1 MASNNLVFKEI
12 EASSLRDKVIAA
24 LKDAFFSQQ
33 LKPGDA
39 IVERQLAQQMN
50 IGSPAVREALITLQE
65 QGFVR
70 RVANVGTYVTKFS
83 AAEVREL
90 YTLRV
95 ELETLAFQWAKSRV
109 TESDLSE
116 LDKLVDRLVE
126 AGERGSSREFI
137 ERDQEFHRRCWALS
151 GNQFLTTT
159 LERLM
164 IPVFV
169 FVPLASGVR
178 LTAFMAREHYNLV
191 NALRNLQEPA
201 FSSVVRN
208 TITGFAFRWIS
219 ATAGP
224 EGTTG

>member
-1 MASNNLVFKEI
+1 MATSGLGFKQI
-12 EASSLRDKVIAA
+12 EVSSLRDKIIAA

-33 LKPGDA
+33 LRPGDL
-39 IVERQLAQQMN
+39 IVERKLAQQMN
-50 IGSPAVREALITLQE
+50 VGSPAIREALITLQE

-70 RVANVGTYVTKFS
+70 RVPNVGTYVTKFS
-83 AAEVREL
+83 AEEVRQL

-95 ELETLAFQWAKSRV
+95 ELETLAFQWAKPRV
-109 TESDLSE
+109 TESDLLE
-116 LDKLVDRLVE
+116 LEKQVDRLLE
-126 AGERGSSREFI
+126 AGERGDPRDFI
-137 ERDQEFHRRCWALS
+137 ERDQEFHRRCWTLS
-151 GNQFLTTT
+151 GNPFLAAT

-169 FVPLASGVR
+169 FVPLASGAR

-201 FSSVVRN
+201 FSTVVRK

-219 ATAGP
+219 AAGD
-224 EGTTG
+224 GNKASG

>member
-1 MASNNLVFKEI
+1 MQMLGEKWTGVASNNLVFKEI

-95 ELETLAFQWAKSRV
+95 ELETIAFQWAKSRV

-116 LDKLVDRLVE
+116 FWT
-126 AGERGSSREFI
+126 SS
-137 ERDQEFHRRCWALS
+137 
-151 GNQFLTTT
+151 
-159 LERLM
+159 
-164 IPVFV
+164 
-169 FVPLASGVR
+169 
-178 LTAFMAREHYNLV
+178 
-191 NALRNLQEPA
+191 
-201 FSSVVRN
+201 
-208 TITGFAFRWIS
+208 WIDW
-219 ATAGP
+219 
-224 EGTTG
+224 